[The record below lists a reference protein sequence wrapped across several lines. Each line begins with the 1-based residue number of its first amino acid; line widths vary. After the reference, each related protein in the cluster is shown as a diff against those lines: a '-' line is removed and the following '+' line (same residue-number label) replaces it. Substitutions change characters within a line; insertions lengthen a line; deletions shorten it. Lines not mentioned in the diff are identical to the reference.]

1 MKNRLLLPLLFAVFS
16 STSQA
21 QGITYESFT
30 IAETL
35 IENSWEDSLAP
46 VIEVAMK
53 QMEANLKEGGATD
66 RAAKTFGSSMRQ
78 GFSREALS
86 RLTAELITESMSQDE
101 QKQALAFLK
110 TSAGNKL
117 MTSMNSQSATMNKFL
132 AKLFKTS
139 CDRADK
145 DLGFFD
151 RGSIKKLCDGAK

>member
-21 QGITYESFT
+21 QGITYEAFT

-35 IENSWEDSLAP
+35 IENSWEEAAAP

-110 TSAGNKL
+110 TSAGKKL
-117 MTSMNSQSATMNKFL
+117 MTSMNSQSATMNKFV

>member
-1 MKNRLLLPLLFAVFS
+1 MKNRFLLPLLFAVFS
-16 STSQA
+16 SISQA
-21 QGITYESFT
+21 QGITYEAFT

-35 IENSWEDSLAP
+35 IENSWEDSAP

-86 RLTAELITESMSQDE
+86 RLTAESITESMSQDE

-110 TSAGNKL
+110 TSAGKKL